1 MSRQDNRRA
10 YGRHMTYIAKDELY
24 TMTGTPVKIYE
35 QNPTNCRITEGTT
48 LVFDRT
54 LSTTTATGST
64 GQRTRNEPTCPAEGS
79 F

>member
-1 MSRQDNRRA
+1 M
-10 YGRHMTYIAKDELY
+10 Y

-35 QNPTNCRITEGTT
+35 QTPTNCRITEGTT

-54 LSTTTATGST
+54 LSTTTARGNDSA
-64 GQRTRNEPTCPAEGS
+64 GQRTRTEPTCPPEGS